1 MEAQQKKALE
11 KAKEKMVELHQAA
24 KAAEVIRKENEKLK
38 GEMKGLQN
46 QAKDLNGKLG
56 QISEKLTQQ
65 TNQAGILIKDI
76 ILNEISK
83 QELVQAISTIP
94 DRSDKK
100 QERIRDLLTGI
111 GIPVKQ
117 VQVEQKEEIKVSK
130 GVRLR

>member
-1 MEAQQKKALE
+1 
-11 KAKEKMVELHQAA
+11 MVELHQAA